1 MTFKFN
7 HAIRF
12 FVGWVGG
19 EAMALNSEVYKM
31 AEPELS
37 KHIRWYGNLF
47 IKIKLYL
54 TTGLCLHTL
63 STIILSVSIELTP
76 SNKLNLETCFGY
88 LSNSLSGGTFGKE
101 HLINQLD

>member
-31 AEPELS
+31 AEPGLS
-37 KHIRWYGNLF
+37 KHIKWYENLF

-63 STIILSVSIELTP
+63 STIILSVSIYPLQFSIKIQHVFPQFYTLTR
-76 SNKLNLETCFGY
+76 
-88 LSNSLSGGTFGKE
+88 
-101 HLINQLD
+101 